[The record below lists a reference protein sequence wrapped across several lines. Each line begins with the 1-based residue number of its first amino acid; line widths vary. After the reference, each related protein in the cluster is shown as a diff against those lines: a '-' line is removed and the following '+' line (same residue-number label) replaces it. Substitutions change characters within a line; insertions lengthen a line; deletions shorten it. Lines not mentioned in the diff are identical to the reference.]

1 MKKLGH
7 ADAVL
12 VKTVDAFQ
20 VGKIA
25 PCSDGISYY
34 LSVLFQGSECDL
46 IVISCV
52 RTDSIGFAADS
63 ERLNVALTRA
73 RCALYVVGN
82 FYAFEVRDA
91 SSTSTAY
98 LEIKSVNLHSLYV
111 NSYNTLR
118 ISTYFQGNPMWKSL
132 VSDAKARRVIHS
144 IREAHNAH
152 EAAEEI
158 RRLIYQPK
166 LPEYA

>member
-25 PCSDGISYY
+25 LCSRSEGISYY

-82 FYAFEVRDA
+82 FYAFEVRVVSA
-91 SSTSTAY
+91 KSTAY
-98 LEIKSVNLHSLYV
+98 LEIKSVNLHSLEQLQYAPHFYV
-111 NSYNTLR
+111 LSG
-118 ISTYFQGNPMWKSL
+118 Q
-132 VSDAKARRVIHS
+132 SDV
-144 IREAHNAH
+144 
-152 EAAEEI
+152 EI
-158 RRLIYQPK
+158 PRF
-166 LPEYA
+166 

>member
-1 MKKLGH
+1 MTLIVIWG
-7 ADAVL
+7 
-12 VKTVDAFQ
+12 F
-20 VGKIA
+20 
-25 PCSDGISYY
+25 
-34 LSVLFQGSECDL
+34 FQGSECDL

-52 RTDSIGFAADS
+52 RTESIGFVAES

-73 RCALYVVGN
+73 RSALYVVGN
-82 FYAFEVRDA
+82 FYAFEVKGA
-91 SSTSTAY
+91 PVPVANVPTFISTS
-98 LEIKSVNLHSLYV
+98 I
-111 NSYNTLR
+111 
-118 ISTYFQGNPMWKSL
+118 YFQGNPMWKSL